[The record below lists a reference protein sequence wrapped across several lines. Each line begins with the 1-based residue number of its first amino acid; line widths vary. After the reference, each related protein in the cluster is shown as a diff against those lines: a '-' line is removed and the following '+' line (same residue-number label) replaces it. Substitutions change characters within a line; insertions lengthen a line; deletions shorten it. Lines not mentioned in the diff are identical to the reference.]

1 MKRQPGHTFTA
12 CPWQSPQMAQLWEGK
27 NWGWIWQRGFHR
39 PEPSIS
45 APAPGEMPAL
55 ASAGKRA
62 AENPLRRQAAKR
74 RLVKRQAAKCQ
85 AAKRRGKCTLCNTC
99 APTKAVNNNRWRRN
113 PRVCAPFY
121 SEGGARVEECVC
133 AVTQDATPGGKAQQ
147 CRRTTTVQGH
157 TTPVQRPYFY
167 VF

>member
-1 MKRQPGHTFTA
+1 
-12 CPWQSPQMAQLWEGK
+12 MAQLWEGK

-74 RLVKRQAAKCQ
+74 RLVKRQAAK
-85 AAKRRGKCTLCNTC
+85 RRGKCTLCNTC

-121 SEGGARVEECVC
+121 SEGGPGWRSVCVRFPRTLPRAARLGSAGE
-133 AVTQDATPGGKAQQ
+133 QPQFKATPPR
-147 CRRTTTVQGH
+147 CRDH
-157 TTPVQRPYFY
+157 TSMSFKNPACSYGSCISHVLFI
-167 VF
+167 